1 MWSFLISGC
10 VSVKAETA
18 CRFLLYCTLVLQRT
32 HTCPYWF
39 WQFNNYIYIKKG
51 HPDKTVQRYR
61 QWGHISVFLFTRCAR
76 CYSYI
81 SVRTVVFWET
91 QLCPVLPVRRSQHRT
106 QQASAVMILLLTAL
120 KEVELG
126 CKVACRYAT
135 TPGRLKLLKKPN
147 LCEVHAGGDQLIWAG
162 SGISWSAGTAWS
174 STSWPVWT
182 EALPDLYNVQTHRP
196 WGHSMYSF
204 KTFKILTQE
213 IREHKHMRRVFG
225 GNQRQRD

>member
-1 MWSFLISGC
+1 ML
-10 VSVKAETA
+10 
-18 CRFLLYCTLVLQRT
+18 LLYLSQDRCVLG
-32 HTCPYWF
+32 
-39 WQFNNYIYIKKG
+39 NAAL
-51 HPDKTVQRYR
+51 
-61 QWGHISVFLFTRCAR
+61 SL
-76 CYSYI
+76 
-81 SVRTVVFWET
+81 
-91 QLCPVLPVRRSQHRT
+91 VLPVRRSQHRT

-135 TPGRLKLLKKPN
+135 TPVRLKRLKKPN
-147 LCEVHAGGDQLIWAG
+147 LCEVYAGDQLIWAG

-196 WGHSMYSF
+196 WDHSMYSF

-213 IREHKHMRRVFG
+213 IRERKHMRRVFG